1 MNESYESEFSKKN
14 IIITGA
20 SSGVGLY
27 SAFYFLN
34 QNANVILVCQDAVSV
49 DNICKKNNFL
59 NAIILK
65 ADLEK
70 LGQIQTLVTCVTNIF
85 QNIDILIN
93 CAGIKLDNDI
103 LTTFSEDFDYT
114 MNTNLR
120 SVFILIKELRPYFS
134 QGASIINMSCLYG
147 TKPMCG
153 FISYAMSKA
162 GLETLTKYA
171 AAELAYL
178 NIRINAITSCP
189 INTNSLR
196 YIKLSENEINEFNK
210 KMENNI
216 PLGRIAEGDDIVKV
230 IIFLASKRSKKIT
243 GQIIKVDGG
252 RALTS
257 SGYVHFK
264 GMLNMNSKIEPDKEA
279 INIENTFFALKN
291 KNGVMDKPIKDK
303 EELKKFVENTIK
315 ESNFSTRNLEAFFN
329 VKNTYY
335 PVKNNNNI
343 LSKKFLIG
351 ESKNKLLKLNSEKS
365 IEHELK
371 FNENNNIINSNDNI
385 NINNIINKDDNIN
398 HSINNDDNI
407 NNIINIDN
415 NINNK
420 KESNIKINTS
430 ENIELKP
437 DEEEIFQVNS
447 EE

>member
-1 MNESYESEFSKKN
+1 MKENYESEFSKKN
-14 IIITGA
+14 ILITGA

-34 QNANVILVCQDAVSV
+34 QNANVILACQDTVSV
-49 DNICKKNNFL
+49 KNICKKNNFL

-65 ADLEK
+65 VDLEK
-70 LGQIQTLVTCVTNIF
+70 LGQIKTFVTCVTNMF
-85 QNIDILIN
+85 QTIDILIN
-93 CAGIKLDNDI
+93 CAGIKLDNDL
-103 LTTFSEDFDYT
+103 LTTYSEDFDYT

-178 NIRINAITSCP
+178 NIRINAISACP
-189 INTNSLR
+189 VNTNSLR
-196 YIKLSENEINEFNK
+196 YIMLSENEINEFNK
-210 KMENNI
+210 KMKKNI

-257 SGYVHFK
+257 SGYVHYK
-264 GMLNMNSKIEPDKEA
+264 GMLNMNSKIEPDKEV
-279 INIENTFFALKN
+279 INVENACFGFMN
-291 KNGVMDKPIKDK
+291 KNGIMDKPIKDK

-343 LSKKFLIG
+343 LSKKYLIG

-365 IEHELK
+365 IEHEL
-371 FNENNNIINSNDNI
+371 NNNY
-385 NINNIINKDDNIN
+385 NINNIINSDDKMNNIINSSDNIN
-398 HSINNDDNI
+398 NNINNDDNI
-407 NNIINIDN
+407 NNIINIDS
-415 NINNK
+415 NIINK
-420 KESNIKINTS
+420 RESNIKINTS
-430 ENIELKP
+430 ENIDLKP
-437 DEEEIFQVNS
+437 DEEEIFQINS
-447 EE
+447 EG